1 MNREVSFLM
10 MYNTSS
16 FNYNKHYEEDESDK
30 KN

>member
-1 MNREVSFLM
+1 MKIEVSFLM